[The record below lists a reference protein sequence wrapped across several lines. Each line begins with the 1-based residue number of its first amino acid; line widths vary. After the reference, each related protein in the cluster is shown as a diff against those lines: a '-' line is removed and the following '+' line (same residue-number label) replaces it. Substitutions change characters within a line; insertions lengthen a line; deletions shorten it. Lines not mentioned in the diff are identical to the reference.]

1 MKGLFSLLLA
11 VLLIAAIAVPAL
23 AADGDPERDL
33 QLLDEIPADD
43 APTQTAP
50 DDFYVIDFAGLLSE
64 KEASVLTAMA
74 ENVTQ
79 QYGCSVH
86 IGILDDM
93 RSFGYYDIEAC
104 AEDFFNSLGLGVGPE
119 HTGILLLL
127 SMADRDYDIDA
138 HGSRAHEAFT
148 DYGKT
153 TISDRFLDNFR
164 EDDWYGGFYDYIAR
178 CEEMLAQADAGDP
191 VDVPA
196 YVTERNTA
204 GGFLVTVL
212 ISLLIAWIVC
222 SILSASMK
230 SAKKAVDADRY
241 VDPYEMVF
249 TVRND
254 HFTHITTSR
263 TKIERSDSGGS
274 GHGGTTVS
282 SGGHSH
288 SSGKF

>member
-1 MKGLFSLLLA
+1 MKKILPLLLA
-11 VLLIAAIAVPAL
+11 VLLLAALAVPAL
-23 AADGDPERDL
+23 AADDEPVRDL
-33 QLLDEIPADD
+33 QLLDEIPSDN
-43 APTQTAP
+43 APAQAKLEN
-50 DDFYVIDFAGLLSE
+50 FYVIDLCGLLSE
-64 KEASVLTAMA
+64 QETSVLTAMA

-79 QYGCSVH
+79 EYGCSVH

-93 RSFGYYDIEAC
+93 RSYGYYDIEEC
-104 AEDFFNSLGLGVGPE
+104 AEAFFDSLGLGVGPE
-119 HTGILLLL
+119 HTGILLLM

-138 HGSRAHEAFT
+138 HGSRAHTAFT

-178 CEEMLAQADAGDP
+178 CEEMLAQAEAGDP

-196 YVTERNTA
+196 YVAERNTA
-204 GGFLVTVL
+204 GGVLVTVV

-222 SILSASMK
+222 SILASSMK

-241 VDPYEMVF
+241 VNPYEMVF
-249 TVRND
+249 TARD
-254 HFTHITTSR
+254 DRFTHITTSR
-263 TKIERSDSGGS
+263 TRIERSDSGGS